1 MNDNIVKAIS
11 ALKELQSDATLP
23 KNITSKIDNTI
34 RFLESG
40 GEVPI
45 IVSKA
50 ISEIEDLTENN
61 NMESFTRTQLFNVVS
76 ILEII

>member
-1 MNDNIVKAIS
+1 MNDNIIKAIS
-11 ALKELQSDATLP
+11 ALKELQSDSTLP

-34 RFLESG
+34 RFLESD

>member
-11 ALKELQSDATLP
+11 ALKELQSDSTLP

-34 RFLESG
+34 RFLESD

>member
-1 MNDNIVKAIS
+1 MNDNIIKAIS
-11 ALKELQSDATLP
+11 ALKELQSDSTLP

-34 RFLESG
+34 RFLESD

-50 ISEIEDLTENN
+50 ISEIDDLTENN

>member
-1 MNDNIVKAIS
+1 MNDNIIKALN

-23 KNITSKIDNTI
+23 KNIINKIDNTI
-34 RFLESG
+34 RFLESD
-40 GEVPI
+40 GEIPI

>member
-1 MNDNIVKAIS
+1 MNDNIIKAIS

-34 RFLESG
+34 RFLESD

>member
-34 RFLESG
+34 RFLESD